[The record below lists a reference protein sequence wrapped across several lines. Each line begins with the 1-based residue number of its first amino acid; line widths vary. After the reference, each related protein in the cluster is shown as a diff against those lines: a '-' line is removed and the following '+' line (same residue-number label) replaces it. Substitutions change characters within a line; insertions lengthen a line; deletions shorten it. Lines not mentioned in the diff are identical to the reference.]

1 MIPAG
6 IGSRDDA
13 VELFGR
19 MGRSRLYWL
28 SMVVIALAA
37 EGIALYYQYGLN
49 QYPCVLC
56 IQVRLWVAAIA
67 VVGVLGLILTNNR
80 AGLLTASVLS
90 VVAAIG
96 FAERSFQ
103 TLATETG
110 WIVKLACPMDAGL
123 PWWFDLDQWFPTIF
137 GVQTSCGPTPEML
150 FGVTM
155 AQMLMAMSAVS
166 VVITG
171 LVLAGVVLRR

>member
-1 MIPAG
+1 
-6 IGSRDDA
+6 
-13 VELFGR
+13 

-28 SMVVIALAA
+28 AMVVIALAA

-67 VVGVLGLILTNNR
+67 VVGILGLILTNSR
-80 AGLLTASVLS
+80 VGLLITQVLS
-90 VVAAIG
+90 VVTAIG

-103 TLATETG
+103 TLATEKG

-123 PWWFDLDQWFPTIF
+123 PAWFDLDQWFPTIF
-137 GVQTSCGPTPEML
+137 GVQASCGLSPEML
-150 FGVTM
+150 FGITM
-155 AQMLMAMSAVS
+155 AEMLMAMSIAT

-171 LVLAGVVLRR
+171 LVLTASILRR